1 MRSVI
6 CTTEP
11 DGKSRK
17 CAAASAAS
25 WEDEDLMQ
33 HAAADALNL
42 TGDDAHCSVVR
53 T

>member
-11 DGKSRK
+11 GGRSRK
-17 CAAASAAS
+17 RTAASAAS

-33 HAAADALNL
+33 NAAAGDLNL
-42 TGDDAHCSVVR
+42 TEDDAHCSVVR